1 MLPSPQ
7 KGEDEYRN
15 PCAAGKTMR
24 TILDRAGCKH
34 VRFHDLRHTFA
45 TMALENGMDIK
56 TLSSV
61 IGHKSSATTLD
72 IYAHTTDA
80 MQFNAATNIERGI
93 GENDI
98 PEETE
103 ESTENTEMPMTDFE
117 PYKGK
122 IRKPGTGCIS
132 QINDR
137 LFEGRYSPMWVD
149 GKKRGFN
156 VYAKTREEVEVKLAD
171 LIANVK
177 AEKKRLLTEMTAEKE
192 KDDKKGKKK

>member
-1 MLPSPQ
+1 
-7 KGEDEYRN
+7 
-15 PCAAGKTMR
+15 
-24 TILDRAGCKH
+24 
-34 VRFHDLRHTFA
+34 
-45 TMALENGMDIK
+45 MDIK

-80 MQFNAATNIERGI
+80 MQLNAATNIERGI
-93 GENDI
+93 GDNDI
-98 PEETE
+98 SE
-103 ESTENTEMPMTDFE
+103 ESEEATEKTEIPMTDFE

-132 QINDR
+132 QINDH

-156 VYAKTREEVEVKLAD
+156 VYAKTREEVEVKLAE
-171 LIANVK
+171 LIVEVK
-177 AEKKRLLTEMTAEKE
+177 AEKKRLLAEMAAQENR
-192 KDDKKGKKK
+192 KKSKKK

>member
-1 MLPSPQ
+1 
-7 KGEDEYRN
+7 
-15 PCAAGKTMR
+15 
-24 TILDRAGCKH
+24 
-34 VRFHDLRHTFA
+34 
-45 TMALENGMDIK
+45 MDIK

-80 MQFNAATNIERGI
+80 MQLNAATNIERGI

-103 ESTENTEMPMTDFE
+103 ESIEKTEMPMTDFE

-122 IRKPGTGCIS
+122 IRKPGTGCITE
-132 QINDR
+132 INDH

-156 VYAKTREEVEVKLAD
+156 VYAKTREEVKVKLAE
-171 LIANVK
+171 LIVNVK
-177 AEKKRLLTEMTAEKE
+177 AEKKRLLAEMTGENKVS
-192 KDDKKGKKK
+192 KKRKKK